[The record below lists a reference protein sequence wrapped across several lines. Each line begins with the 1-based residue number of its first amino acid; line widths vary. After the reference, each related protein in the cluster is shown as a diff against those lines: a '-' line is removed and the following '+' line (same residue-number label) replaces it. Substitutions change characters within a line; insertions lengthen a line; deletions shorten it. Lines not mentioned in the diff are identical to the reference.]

1 MDTLVV
7 CIAAAFSGLL
17 FLGVAWLTR
26 AGYWRTAA
34 ALLSGMVAAAFA
46 FGVDRAAFEFGW
58 WTYGKMDTHAPVAA
72 YATTA
77 LWFGGGLGLVG
88 WRMIRNW
95 GGAGEALY
103 FIGFVL
109 LGLGRDFA
117 LSATGVG
124 FAWGEGYLPF
134 AVNDLLRAGE
144 AAPVHR
150 ADELSA
156 KVRAPCCAP
165 AGGRIR
171 ARPARAHCARHS
183 MPSPRA
189 LLPNCSACGPA
200 PCCSRAC
207 AACLR
212 KRSSLRCPTG

>member
-1 MDTLVV
+1 MMDTLVV

-34 ALLSGMVAAAFA
+34 ALLSGLVAAAFA

-58 WTYGKMDTHAPVAA
+58 WTYGKMVTHAPVAA

-109 LGLGRDFA
+109 LGLARDFA

-124 FAWGEGYLPF
+124 FVWGEGYLPV
-134 AVNDLLRAGE
+134 AVS
-144 AAPVHR
+144 AASWLVIAFLVQLGMQVLVGSVDSDPLAPER
-150 ADELSA
+150 LPALEPTSWPFDAD
-156 KVRAPCCAP
+156 
-165 AGGRIR
+165 G
-171 ARPARAHCARHS
+171 
-183 MPSPRA
+183 PRA
-189 LLPNCSACGPA
+189 SFIA
-200 PCCSRAC
+200 RD
-207 AACLR
+207 
-212 KRSSLRCPTG
+212 

>member
-1 MDTLVV
+1 MMDTLVV

-34 ALLSGMVAAAFA
+34 ALLSGLVAAAFA

-58 WTYGKMDTHAPVAA
+58 WTYGKMVTHAPVAA

-109 LGLGRDFA
+109 LGLARDFS

-124 FAWGEGYLPF
+124 FVWGEGYLPV
-134 AVNDLLRAGE
+134 AVS
-144 AAPVHR
+144 AASWLVIAFLVQLGMQVLVGSVDSDPLAPER
-150 ADELSA
+150 LPALEPTSWPFDAD
-156 KVRAPCCAP
+156 
-165 AGGRIR
+165 G
-171 ARPARAHCARHS
+171 
-183 MPSPRA
+183 PRA
-189 LLPNCSACGPA
+189 SFIA
-200 PCCSRAC
+200 RD
-207 AACLR
+207 
-212 KRSSLRCPTG
+212 

>member
-34 ALLSGMVAAAFA
+34 ALLSGLVAAAFA

-58 WTYGKMDTHAPVAA
+58 WTYGKMVTHAPVAA

-109 LGLGRDFA
+109 LGLARDFA

-124 FAWGEGYLPF
+124 FVWGEGYLPV
-134 AVNDLLRAGE
+134 AVS
-144 AAPVHR
+144 AASWLVIAFLVQLGMQVLVGSVDSDPLAPER
-150 ADELSA
+150 LPALEPTSWPFDAD
-156 KVRAPCCAP
+156 
-165 AGGRIR
+165 G
-171 ARPARAHCARHS
+171 
-183 MPSPRA
+183 PRA
-189 LLPNCSACGPA
+189 SFV
-200 PCCSRAC
+200 SRD
-207 AACLR
+207 
-212 KRSSLRCPTG
+212 

>member
-1 MDTLVV
+1 MMDTLVV

-34 ALLSGMVAAAFA
+34 ALLSGLVAAAFA

-58 WTYGKMDTHAPVAA
+58 WTYGKMVTHAPVAA

-109 LGLGRDFA
+109 LGLARDFA

-124 FAWGEGYLPF
+124 FVWGEGYLPV
-134 AVNDLLRAGE
+134 AVS
-144 AAPVHR
+144 AASWLVIAFLVQLGMQVLVGSVDSDP
-150 ADELSA
+150 L
-156 KVRAPCCAP
+156 APE
-165 AGGRIR
+165 R
-171 ARPARAHCARHS
+171 RPALGPTSWPFDADG
-183 MPSPRA
+183 PRA
-189 LLPNCSACGPA
+189 SFV
-200 PCCSRAC
+200 SRD
-207 AACLR
+207 
-212 KRSSLRCPTG
+212 

>member
-34 ALLSGMVAAAFA
+34 ALLSGLVAAAFA

-58 WTYGKMDTHAPVAA
+58 WSYGKMVTHAPVAA

-103 FIGFVL
+103 FIGFML

-124 FAWGEGYLPF
+124 FAWGEGYLPI
-134 AVNDLLRAGE
+134 AVN
-144 AAPVHR
+144 AASWLVIAFLVQLGMQVLVGSVDSDPLAPER
-150 ADELSA
+150 LPALEPTSWPFDADGPQASF
-156 KVRAPCCAP
+156 V
-165 AGGRIR
+165 
-171 ARPARAHCARHS
+171 ARD
-183 MPSPRA
+183 
-189 LLPNCSACGPA
+189 
-200 PCCSRAC
+200 
-207 AACLR
+207 
-212 KRSSLRCPTG
+212 

>member
-26 AGYWRTAA
+26 AGYWRVAA
-34 ALLSGMVAAAFA
+34 ALMSGLVAAAFA
-46 FGVDRAAFEFGW
+46 FGLDRAAFEFGW
-58 WTYGKMDTHAPVAA
+58 WTYGKMDTHAPVLA
-72 YATTA
+72 YASTA

-124 FAWGEGYLPF
+124 FTWGEGYLPI
-134 AVNDLLRAGE
+134 AISAAGWL
-144 AAPVHR
+144 AIAFLVQLGMQVLVGSVDSDPLAPER
-150 ADELSA
+150 LPSLEPTAWPFDADA
-156 KVRAPCCAP
+156 
-165 AGGRIR
+165 
-171 ARPARAHCARHS
+171 
-183 MPSPRA
+183 PRA
-189 LLPNCSACGPA
+189 SFVA
-200 PCCSRAC
+200 RD
-207 AACLR
+207 
-212 KRSSLRCPTG
+212 